1 VFSPPREILAALPGT
16 RFEEMPRNAERS
28 FCCGAGGARM
38 WMEENLGTRVNENRS
53 AEALALEPDVV
64 AAACPFCIIM
74 LSDGTTS
81 LNDQRNGQARPVE
94 VTDISELLLRSIRT
108 TPSAPA
114 ASG

>member
-1 VFSPPREILAALPGT
+1 
-16 RFEEMPRNAERS
+16 
-28 FCCGAGGARM
+28 
-38 WMEENLGTRVNENRS
+38 
-53 AEALALEPDVV
+53 VV

-81 LNDQRNGQARPVE
+81 LNDQRDGQARPVE